1 VGIPLVVLAVWHG
14 GIPLLLLIGVLIM
27 LGIKE
32 MMQILAKLGLNPLL
46 WLAVAGGLILLS
58 GAYIYSDGY
67 PGPTITII
75 LFLHLFATVTF
86 YPRYSLLDGA
96 GTLMGTLYV
105 GLLTYLYLLRSLP
118 DGWIWLIFML
128 ACTWACDTSAYFVG
142 ISFGKRKIAPVLSP
156 KKSLEG
162 AIGGLLGSVLISYL
176 FAYIYPFLPISKM
189 LLLGLLVGLA
199 SEVGDLLESSFKR
212 QAGIKDSSMLIPGH
226 GGILDR
232 IDSSLFT
239 APLVYY
245 FVLLFIIS

>member
-1 VGIPLVVLAVWHG
+1 MVLAVWHG

-32 MMQILAKLGLNPLL
+32 MTQILARIGLNPLL

-58 GAYIYSDGY
+58 GAYLYSDGY

-75 LFLHLFATVTF
+75 LFLHLIATVTF

-105 GLLTYLYLLRSLP
+105 GLFTYLYLLRSLP

-128 ACTWACDTSAYFVG
+128 ACTWSCDTAAYFVG
-142 ISFGKRKIAPVLSP
+142 TAFGKRKIAPDLSP

-162 AIGGLLGSVLISYL
+162 AIGGLIGSVITSCL
-176 FAYIYPFLPISKM
+176 FAYIYPFLSVPKM

-199 SEVGDLLESSFKR
+199 AEVGDLLESAFKR

-232 IDSSLFT
+232 FDSSLFT

-245 FVLLFIIS
+245 FVLLFIIN